1 MSYRTCC
8 LSPVDSVP
16 FHIVE
21 YTFIGAMSEMNLCI
35 VSLDQKLQFSVTELF
50 FFFLEKR
57 LPSLTRNGSDRPRQ
71 LELPVHDVF
80 FGISLV
86 MNCHKSD

>member
-35 VSLDQKLQFSVTELF
+35 VSLDQKLQFSVTKLF
-50 FFFLEKR
+50 FFFWKKGCPASLEMVVID
-57 LPSLTRNGSDRPRQ
+57 LDNSSFLCMMFSLEF
-71 LELPVHDVF
+71 LL
-80 FGISLV
+80 
-86 MNCHKSD
+86 